1 MKIRIKGN
9 SVRFRLTKTEVETF
23 SKTGSYTEITHFQSK
38 ALTYSLISTSG
49 ITELEADFV
58 NDAITI
64 YFPKSEQEGWADS
77 DRVGFSNSIDWND
90 SSALSLLVEK
100 DFTCL
105 DNTIEDQSDNYPNP
119 LASQKENH

>member
-9 SVRFRLTKTEVETF
+9 SVRFRLTKTEVEIFGKKGIYQETTTF
-23 SKTGSYTEITHFQSK
+23 KSKTLI
-38 ALTYSLISTSG
+38 YSLKAKDG

-58 NDAITI
+58 ENGITI
-64 YFPKSEQEGWADS
+64 YFPKSEQSSWAS
-77 DRVGFSNSIDWND
+77 GTRVGYNNSVDWND
-90 SSALSLLVEK
+90 PNALSLLVEK

-119 LASQKENH
+119 RLNS

>member
-23 SKTGSYTEITHFQSK
+23 SKTGSYTEVTHFQSK
-38 ALTYSLISTSG
+38 ALTYTLAAKAE
-49 ITELEADFV
+49 ITQLEADFID
-58 NDAITI
+58 NAITI
-64 YFPKSEQEGWADS
+64 YFPKSEQEGWATS
-77 DRVGFSNSIDWND
+77 DRVGYSNSVDWND
-90 SSALSLLVEK
+90 PNALSLLVEK

-119 LASQKENH
+119 LATKK